1 MKIILESMEDI
12 KEFKELIGEGCKEI
26 KVETTVEPKKET
38 KKKAST
44 KKETKEEPKV
54 EEEKEE
60 PKTEKV
66 EAEKVA
72 VDETPTETIQA
83 EVKIT
88 KEEVQNACKEKIK
101 AGKTAEVKAIIKA
114 HGATNVSGIKEEDYA
129 SVIAEVE
136 AL

>member
-26 KVETTVEPKKET
+26 KIETTVEPKKET

-54 EEEKEE
+54 EEE
-60 PKTEKV
+60 PKIEKV

-72 VDETPTETIQA
+72 VDETPTETKDA

-88 KEEVQNACKEKIK
+88 KEQVQNACKEKIK

-114 HGATNVSGIKEEDYA
+114 HGATNVSSIDEKDYA